1 MYLWYFC
8 SDQLIRDGI
17 GIITL
22 RTFLIRAFQQSTDP
36 CAFVI
41 VVNVHVML
49 RVFIYMFNINI
60 EINGSLMILNDR
72 TLILFIG

>member
-1 MYLWYFC
+1 MLFY
-8 SDQLIRDGI
+8 QLIRDGI

-22 RTFLIRAFQQSTDP
+22 RTFLIRAFQPSTDL

-49 RVFIYMFNINI
+49 LVFIIFNINI

-72 TLILFIG
+72 TVTLFSS